1 MRCNKQCVCVC
12 VREGELICFLGL
24 MIFWQASGWGGTV

>member
-1 MRCNKQCVCVC
+1 MRCNKQCVCE
-12 VREGELICFLGL
+12 REGELICFRGL